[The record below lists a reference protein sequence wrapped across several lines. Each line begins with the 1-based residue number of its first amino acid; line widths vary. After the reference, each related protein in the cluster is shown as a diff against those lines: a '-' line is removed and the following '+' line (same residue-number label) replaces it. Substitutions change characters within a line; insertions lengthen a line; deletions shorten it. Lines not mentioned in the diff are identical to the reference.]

1 MELRLFDMAEIV
13 TLGQLFVKFM
23 KHPKR
28 FAFSRNCDISLQYI
42 DNITI
47 RSSKIILEVEF
58 HI

>member
-1 MELRLFDMAEIV
+1 MAEIV